1 MQDDEDGQ
9 IEYVADEDFDE
20 SDDDIE
26 VGCTSA
32 MFWVH
37 FGWLVC

>member
-37 FGWLVC
+37 FGLFVC